1 MMHKILS
8 IDDAVATRNLMLQ
21 NTETN
26 TVGKFFGDAGLVNE
40 GETFITLVVITMAI
54 HLSIKFLLQ
63 NMKLLGFIRM
73 GRL

>member
-1 MMHKILS
+1 MVHKILS

-26 TVGKFFGDAGLVNE
+26 TVGKFFGGSGLVNE
-40 GETFITLVVITMAI
+40 GETIITLVVVTMAT
-54 HLSIKFLLQ
+54 HLIMKFLLQ
-63 NMKLLGFIRM
+63 NMELLGFIRM

>member
-1 MMHKILS
+1 MHKILS

-26 TVGKFFGDAGLVNE
+26 TVGKFFGGSGFVNE
-40 GETFITLVVITMAI
+40 GETIITLVVVTMAI
-54 HLSIKFLLQ
+54 HLIMKFLLQ
-63 NMKLLGFIRM
+63 NMELLGFIRM

>member
-1 MMHKILS
+1 MHKILS

-26 TVGKFFGDAGLVNE
+26 TVGKFFGGSVLVNE
-40 GETFITLVVITMAI
+40 GETIITLVVVTMAI
-54 HLSIKFLLQ
+54 HLIMKFLLQ
-63 NMKLLGFIRM
+63 NMELLGFIRM

>member
-1 MMHKILS
+1 MHKILS

-26 TVGKFFGDAGLVNE
+26 TVGKIFGDSGLVNE
-40 GETFITLVVITMAI
+40 GETFITLVVVTMAI
-54 HLSIKFLLQ
+54 HLIMKFLLQ
-63 NMKLLGFIRM
+63 NMELLGFIRM

>member
-1 MMHKILS
+1 MVHKILP

-26 TVGKFFGDAGLVNE
+26 TVGKIFGDSGLVNE
-40 GETFITLVVITMAI
+40 GETFITLVVVTMAI
-54 HLSIKFLLQ
+54 HLIMKFLLQ
-63 NMKLLGFIRM
+63 NMELLGFIRM

>member
-1 MMHKILS
+1 MHKILS

-26 TVGKFFGDAGLVNE
+26 TAGKFFGGSGLVNE
-40 GETFITLVVITMAI
+40 GETIITLVVVTMAI
-54 HLSIKFLLQ
+54 HLIMKFLLQ
-63 NMKLLGFIRM
+63 NMELLGFIRM

>member
-1 MMHKILS
+1 MVHKILS

-26 TVGKFFGDAGLVNE
+26 TVGKIFGDSGLVNE
-40 GETFITLVVITMAI
+40 GETFITLVVVTMAI
-54 HLSIKFLLQ
+54 HLIMKFLLQ
-63 NMKLLGFIRM
+63 NMELLGFIRM

>member
-1 MMHKILS
+1 MHKILP

-26 TVGKFFGDAGLVNE
+26 TVGKIFGDSGLVNE
-40 GETFITLVVITMAI
+40 GETFITLVVVTMAI
-54 HLSIKFLLQ
+54 HLIMKFLLQ
-63 NMKLLGFIRM
+63 NMELLGFIRM